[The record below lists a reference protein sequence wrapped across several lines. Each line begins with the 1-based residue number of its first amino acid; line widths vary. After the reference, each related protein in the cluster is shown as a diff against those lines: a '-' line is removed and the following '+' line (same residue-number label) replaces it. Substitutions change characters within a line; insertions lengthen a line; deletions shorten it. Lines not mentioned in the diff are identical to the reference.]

1 MKQLIGRFQRTSFT
15 PRHHALLNTPARLP
29 MGGGAGATSENVL
42 INECMVQLQTTSL
55 LGGGDGDPY
64 SLGSMDSLDGM
75 NMFEMMS
82 DFDYFVEQNQMYST
96 TSLLMPD
103 DEEVEGVSRLI
114 GHSLDENAMEDF
126 HHNHSFHRSVGRT
139 ARGGGSGG
147 NNNNNNGGSGGS
159 NNNNNGGSGG
169 SNNNNNGG
177 SGGNNTNNNGGSG
190 GSNTNNNGGGIYSS
204 GSKPIR
210 PASASASTS
219 FPAVMDN
226 NNSNSYN
233 SNNPNI
239 TPIYGGMKAGGVSI
253 YDEAAIE
260 AAVEIAMLMCI
271 NTDRYRADNL
281 IKAIVTDN
289 LSLLNTTAV
298 AILSNQSSS
307 STSTSSSSLLNN
319 NTSSHNPS

>member
-147 NNNNNNGGSGGS
+147 NNNNNNGGSGG
-159 NNNNNGGSGG
+159 
-169 SNNNNNGG
+169 
-177 SGGNNTNNNGGSG
+177 NNTNNNGGSG